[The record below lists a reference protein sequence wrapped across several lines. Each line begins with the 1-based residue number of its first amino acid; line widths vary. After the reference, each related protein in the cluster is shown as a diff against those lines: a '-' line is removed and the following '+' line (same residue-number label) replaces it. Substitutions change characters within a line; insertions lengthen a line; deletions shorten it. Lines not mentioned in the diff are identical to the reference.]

1 MGCIKKKKDKVP
13 NLKELLFLGWE
24 KQNPDNSQNRSLFDI
39 IGRSMLC
46 KKRTQ
51 DSGTREAGR

>member
-24 KQNPDNSQNRSLFDI
+24 EQ
-39 IGRSMLC
+39 
-46 KKRTQ
+46 TQ
-51 DSGTREAGR
+51 ITYKISHYLI

>member
-24 KQNPDNSQNRSLFDI
+24 EQTQITHK
-39 IGRSMLC
+39 IGHYLI
-46 KKRTQ
+46 
-51 DSGTREAGR
+51 